1 VIKPEIIVSL
11 GADDGSMTLYGVQL
25 AQEWHFLL
33 RYDKSKELNFISH
46 EAENSF
52 EDQNLFSKGFQHA
65 IELMD
70 EYEWHKL
77 IPRSVHP
84 KFAEQFL
91 CEVEKR
97 IPPNHIRLTYWK
109 RLVARSLSLAGI
121 LN

>member
-25 AQEWHFLL
+25 AQDWHFLL
-33 RYDKSKELNFISH
+33 RYDKSRDLNFISH

-52 EDQNLFSKGFQHA
+52 DDQNLFSRGFQRA

-70 EYEWHKL
+70 DYEWHKL

-91 CEVEKR
+91 CEIEKR

-109 RLVARSLSLAGI
+109 RLVARSLSLKGI